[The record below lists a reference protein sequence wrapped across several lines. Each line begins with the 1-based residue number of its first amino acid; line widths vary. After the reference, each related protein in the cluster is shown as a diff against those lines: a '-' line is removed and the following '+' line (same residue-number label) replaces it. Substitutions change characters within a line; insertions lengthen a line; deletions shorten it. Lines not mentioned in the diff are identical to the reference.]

1 MSSSLTEFNF
11 FKESELDDVSLSKL
25 SEIVEVLFT
34 KRAELDEKQKKLD
47 EESALLEKLKGQVIS
62 ILEKHN
68 QKEFSHA
75 KYGKVYTQTKYQVTM
90 PKDPE
95 KSAKL
100 RAYFLERGMEE
111 MLTINHMTLNSL
123 YNSIKEEKEANGQD
137 IDLSEI
143 IPGVDEPKPRVVLSM
158 RKATK

>member
-11 FKESELDDVSLSKL
+11 FEESDLDSVSLSKL

-34 KRAELDEKQKKLD
+34 KRAELDERQKKLD

-75 KYGKVYTQTKYQVTM
+75 KYGKVHLKTMEQVTM

-95 KSAKL
+95 KAAKL
-100 RAYFLERGMEE
+100 RAYFYERGMAD
-111 MLTINHMTLNSL
+111 MLTVNYYSLNSL
-123 YNSIKEEKEANGQD
+123 YSSIKEEKMALGQT
-137 IDLSEI
+137 DLSEI